1 MSFITI
7 SFTMVNE
14 YENTHSGYGHAPGY
28 GTPESGYGPSG
39 FEDTPENGTP
49 NTGLGAGHNPWRTRI
64 FADGYRG
71 NPFEV
76 NPFDT
81 PWTETA
87 ANPIPQGEGYGS
99 SPDRQVAEDEWPPS
113 LRPKPQGVVNAEAG
127 PSPLGRV
134 PKRRSRQRTYGDDQL
149 ML

>member
-1 MSFITI
+1 MI
-7 SFTMVNE
+7 NE

-49 NTGLGAGHNPWRTRI
+49 HTGLGAGHHPWRTRH

-71 NPFEV
+71 NPYEA

-87 ANPIPQGEGYGS
+87 ANPIPQGEGYG
-99 SPDRQVAEDEWPPS
+99 QAQGAEDAVPLPPT
-113 LRPKPQGVVNAEAG
+113 PQPQGVVNAESG
-127 PSPLGRV
+127 PSASGKP
-134 PKRRSRQRTYGDDQL
+134 PTRRQRSRTYGDDQL